1 MSAICEL
8 VSCEAIQ
15 QNLDSAFGFNN
26 MAPENL
32 GTLAYVFSPENT
44 ASAAVTAVTGRPSKT
59 NPVKVIYSQRRLESQ
74 AQQGRGSCTM
84 TEAPCDLTQV
94 YNFDTTDAWHDGFT
108 IEALDLAG
116 TCEENSAFVSRKI
129 NEIIDQLDRKNAQ
142 ILAASIASQ
151 YGGWS
156 ADTANGRGVAVTGGI
171 LQVNDYAAG
180 NDGPNPVLMQQIR
193 KALMKSRIEGGI
205 VAGGD
210 ALHDYFERS
219 FSRQGTASVFG
230 WDTTEM
236 VNRYGFAPIYDRYL
250 ADELAAVNATNAAI
264 GRGGIVPLVFN
275 LFAEQFNK
283 MADSTNIGDVVFSPF
298 TGIPYDLVITRTCP
312 EEPWSVKLTS
322 TIQYVTMPDDIYKTG
337 DNLAGVKNLALVNVT
352 CDSLVPCD
360 QPE

>member
-59 NPVKVIYSQRRLESQ
+59 NPVKVIYDQRLLESDVEE
-74 AQQGRGSCTM
+74 GRGSCTM
-84 TEAPCDLTQV
+84 TANECDLTAV
-94 YNFDTTDAWHDGFT
+94 YNFDTTDAIHRGFT
-108 IEALDLAG
+108 IDAIDLAG
-116 TCEENSAFVSRKI
+116 ACEENSAFVARKI
-129 NEIIDQLDRKNAQ
+129 NKMLDVLDRANAQ
-142 ILAASIASQ
+142 RLAASIAAQ

-171 LQVNDYAAG
+171 LQVNDYAQQ

-230 WDTTEM
+230 WDVTEM
-236 VNRYGFAPIYDRYL
+236 VNRYGFAPVYDRYL

-352 CDSLVPCD
+352 CDDLSPCAEP
-360 QPE
+360 Q